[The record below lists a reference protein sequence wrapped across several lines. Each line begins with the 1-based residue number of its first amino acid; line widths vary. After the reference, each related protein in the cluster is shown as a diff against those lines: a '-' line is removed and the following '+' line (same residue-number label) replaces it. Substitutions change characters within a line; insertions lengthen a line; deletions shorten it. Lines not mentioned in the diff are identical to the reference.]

1 MLIKR
6 HIMEK
11 KFVASCPRCN
21 ERLIVT
27 KLSCDNCDLELN
39 DDFPLSKFDY
49 LTKDEHDF
57 IECFLKYQGNFKAVQ
72 NEWGM
77 SYPATKKRLVDILEK
92 LNLNVIN
99 NIERNEL
106 TMKKIKNVSIKDTD
120 SSVVKRI
127 KERLNASDG
136 QAVIKLY
143 SGDDCEIWFDEN
155 GKGLVSPKIP
165 PANQLI
171 WEAFDAA
178 VEVVLNNG
186 GKAKK
191 GNAQSG
197 AKLGTDK
204 LMMNSVEGYIAHKVH
219 GAQEGDTAFGPGFV
233 ICAILDW
240 ADICN
245 NERGYLSIVPG
256 FTMNIM

>member
-1 MLIKR
+1 M
-6 HIMEK
+6 
-11 KFVASCPRCN
+11 
-21 ERLIVT
+21 T
-27 KLSCDNCDLELN
+27 
-39 DDFPLSKFDY
+39 
-49 LTKDEHDF
+49 
-57 IECFLKYQGNFKAVQ
+57 
-72 NEWGM
+72 
-77 SYPATKKRLVDILEK
+77 
-92 LNLNVIN
+92 
-99 NIERNEL
+99 
-106 TMKKIKNVSIKDTD
+106 KIKNVPIKDTD

-197 AKLGTDK
+197 AKLGMNK

-245 NERGYLSIVPG
+245 NERGYLSIAPG
-256 FTMNIM
+256 FTINIM

>member
-1 MLIKR
+1 
-6 HIMEK
+6 
-11 KFVASCPRCN
+11 
-21 ERLIVT
+21 
-27 KLSCDNCDLELN
+27 
-39 DDFPLSKFDY
+39 
-49 LTKDEHDF
+49 
-57 IECFLKYQGNFKAVQ
+57 
-72 NEWGM
+72 
-77 SYPATKKRLVDILEK
+77 
-92 LNLNVIN
+92 
-99 NIERNEL
+99 
-106 TMKKIKNVSIKDTD
+106 MKKIKNVSIKDTD

-171 WEAFDAA
+171 WESFDAA
-178 VEVVLNNG
+178 DQVVLNNG

-204 LMMNSVEGYIAHKVH
+204 LMINSVEGYIAHKVH

-245 NERGYLSIVPG
+245 NERGYLSIVPA